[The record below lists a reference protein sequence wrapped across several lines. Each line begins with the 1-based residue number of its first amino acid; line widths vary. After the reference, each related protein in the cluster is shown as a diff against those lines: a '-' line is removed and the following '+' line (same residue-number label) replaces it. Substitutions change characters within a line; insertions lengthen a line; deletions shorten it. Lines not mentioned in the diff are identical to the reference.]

1 MMENYSEF
9 EIAQDTG
16 HISHIIKSHG
26 EGRWGR
32 GLGSTLSEAKGREH

>member
-26 EGRWGR
+26 VGGGGGGW
-32 GLGSTLSEAKGREH
+32 GSTLSEAKGREH